1 MKFTFITSDK
11 TSGQTLLVVMMALF
25 VLTSGFLG
33 ILSLLAQSIFLSKTV
48 GNETIATYLAAE
60 GVEVAKNL
68 LDHDVYAHIAGVG
81 TGWGTCFGLSG
92 GDYELDYTTTNCSN
106 LAAHRYSSDDHLVF
120 DATTNQYLYAY
131 NDVAGNGAPT
141 PFTRL
146 VRVRPDSV
154 NPNEV
159 YVTSIVSWSTG
170 ALTSQSVSVEDV
182 FYNWHP

>member
-11 TSGQTLLVVMMALF
+11 TSGQTLLEVMMALF

-81 TGWGTCFGLSG
+81 LYDDELFEPG
-92 GDYELDYTTTNCSN
+92 G
-106 LAAHRYSSDDHLVF
+106 A
-120 DATTNQYLYAY
+120 
-131 NDVAGNGAPT
+131 
-141 PFTRL
+141 
-146 VRVRPDSV
+146 
-154 NPNEV
+154 
-159 YVTSIVSWSTG
+159 
-170 ALTSQSVSVEDV
+170 
-182 FYNWHP
+182 